1 MLRGATA
8 LLTEAHVPNP
18 EADSTL
24 LLAHAWG
31 LDASALSRR
40 RLFGEP
46 VPADVAQEFAVLLDR
61 RRQRIPIQ
69 HLIGTAPFRH
79 LELQVGPG
87 VFVPRPETELLVT
100 EVLDELRGQARAQ
113 VPFVID
119 LCSGSGAITLS
130 LATEFAHLQIVGVER
145 DAAAFEWS
153 QKNLSRVHLGD
164 STVDLICGD
173 ATTFADDN
181 PGLWARADVV
191 VTNPP
196 YVPDEAVP
204 RDPEVRDHDPA
215 AALYGGVTGLEIPG
229 LIIEQAEK
237 LLVPGG
243 MFIMEHGEE
252 QGIAV
257 REHIMSTASLRQA
270 ATYPDYTG
278 RDRYTV
284 AHRMAEAD
292 L

>member
-1 MLRGATA
+1 MLRGATS
-8 LLTEAHVPNP
+8 LLTESHVPNP
-18 EADSTL
+18 EADSSL

-31 LDASALSRR
+31 IDASALSRK
-40 RLFGEP
+40 RLFGDP
-46 VPADVAQEFAVLLDR
+46 VPAEVAQEFAALLDQ

-100 EVLDELRGQARAQ
+100 EVLDELHRQQRTH

-130 LATEFAHLQIVGVER
+130 LATECEHLQIIGVER
-145 DAAAFEWS
+145 DAEALEWS
-153 QKNLSRVHLGD
+153 QKNLSRLHLGD
-164 STVDLICGD
+164 STVDLISGD

-181 PGLWARADVV
+181 PELWARADVV

-215 AALYGGVTGLEIPG
+215 VALYGGVTGLEIPG
-229 LIIEQAEK
+229 LIIKQAEK
-237 LLVPGG
+237 LLAPGG
-243 MFIMEHGEE
+243 MFIMEHGED
-252 QGIAV
+252 QGAAV
-257 REHIMSTASLRQA
+257 CEHIMSTASLRQA

-284 AHRMAEAD
+284 AHRVAEVD

>member
-1 MLRGATA
+1 MLRGAA
-8 LLTEAHVPNP
+8 RLLSESHVPNP
-18 EADSTL
+18 EADSTI
-24 LLAHAWG
+24 LLAHAWDI
-31 LDASALSRR
+31 DASGLSRK
-40 RLFGEP
+40 RLFDEP
-46 VPADVAQEFAVLLDR
+46 VPADVAAEFAALLDR

-79 LELQVGPG
+79 LELLVGPG

-100 EVLDELRGQARAQ
+100 EILDKLRRQQ
-113 VPFVID
+113 TSHVPFVID

-130 LATEFAHLQIVGVER
+130 LATEFEHLQIIGVEH
-145 DAAAFEWS
+145 DAAALEWS

-164 STVDLICGD
+164 STVEMVHGD

-181 PGLWARADVV
+181 RGLWARTDVV

-215 AALYGGVTGLEIPG
+215 VALYGGVTGLEIPG
-229 LIIEQAEK
+229 LIIKQAEK

-243 MFIMEHGEE
+243 MFIMEHGED
-252 QGIAV
+252 QGAAV

-284 AHRMAEAD
+284 AHRVAD
-292 L
+292 VD